1 MNSDKMTENI
11 MIEEHVAITS
21 EDAFEFLFKNE
32 ELQNFVKQHNM
43 IFVDGYFV
51 IAAPKYIECSQDEK
65 NARIQLTKW
74 ARENLASCSINICR
88 VHRSSEHMSEDSYP
102 NAQTSSTSIAFR
114 DNDNENSENTHNNNA
129 SPEDIASSGIVTKR
143 HTIQCRQKK

>member
-1 MNSDKMTENI
+1 MISSMNSDKMTENI
-11 MIEEHVAITS
+11 MIEENVAITS

-74 ARENLASCSINICR
+74 ARENLASCSINICK
-88 VHRSSEHMSEDSYP
+88 VHRNTGTETGSEASYLKIQFP
-102 NAQTSSTSIAFR
+102 DVSI
-114 DNDNENSENTHNNNA
+114 NDN
-129 SPEDIASSGIVTKR
+129 SGDKLSYR
-143 HTIQCRQKK
+143 